1 MHIVELYSQYIVI
14 FKLIHQY
21 TADFVVKAPI
31 GIGIFVIALL
41 LVTLISMGTLWWQI
55 RKAANLYEL
64 PPEDVASFSEC
75 PYTLFSSDL
84 LDTFYPHKLNQ

>member
-41 LVTLISMGTLWWQI
+41 LV
-55 RKAANLYEL
+55 A
-64 PPEDVASFSEC
+64 
-75 PYTLFSSDL
+75 
-84 LDTFYPHKLNQ
+84 DTKGCEH

>member
-14 FKLIHQY
+14 FKLIHHY

-41 LVTLISMGTLWWQI
+41 LVALISMGTLWWQI

-64 PPEDVASFSEC
+64 PPEDVASYRS
-75 PYTLFSSDL
+75 
-84 LDTFYPHKLNQ
+84 KM